1 MTCPGQNANPGVE
14 LINVITPSYVSVVA
28 HLKGNIIC
36 YHNPTDDA
44 WNGFAF
50 PIKPLPNGNM
60 LASLTNIYT
69 DNPNPQSVIRKVDL
83 AGNTVTDGN
92 GLREL
97 DLATLNNYLLQLK
110 TPKDTVVQT
119 TYYHHDVLPLPN
131 GHLILV
137 VQQRMTVKAQTS
149 GGCAGGSGRVLSTG
163 VGLVG
168 LRLPGCR
175 APSLGLPDWTHC
187 NCVVQ
192 TPGGNLLLSSQAQSW
207 VMKLDY
213 AGGQGGWPHPVDAG
227 LPRLIQLDRRWPI
240 GLVLCPAL
248 PLHSFD
254 RGPEH
259 H

>member
-1 MTCPGQNANPGVE
+1 LPQSVLPALTVTCPGQNANPGVE

-60 LASLTNIYT
+60 LASVTNIYT
-69 DNPNPQSVIRKVDL
+69 DNPNPQCVVREVDL

-137 VQQRMTVKAQTS
+137 VQQRMTVNGADVWGMRWWIWTS
-149 GGCAGGSGRVLSTG
+149 LINRCGSGRPSITWMSSAI
-163 VGLVG
+163 
-168 LRLPGCR
+168 PGF
-175 APSLGLPDWTHC
+175 A
-187 NCVVQ
+187 
-192 TPGGNLLLSSQAQSW
+192 
-207 VMKLDY
+207 
-213 AGGQGGWPHPVDAG
+213 
-227 LPRLIQLDRRWPI
+227 
-240 GLVLCPAL
+240 
-248 PLHSFD
+248 
-254 RGPEH
+254 
-259 H
+259 